1 VAELWH
7 ALRLDGSMLPHLT
20 EQDLRDDLGMQSGIH
35 RKAVLRKIKERSS
48 VVVVGGGGAAGR

>member
-1 VAELWH
+1 
-7 ALRLDGSMLPHLT
+7 MLPHLT

-48 VVVVGGGGAAGR
+48 VGGGGGAAGR